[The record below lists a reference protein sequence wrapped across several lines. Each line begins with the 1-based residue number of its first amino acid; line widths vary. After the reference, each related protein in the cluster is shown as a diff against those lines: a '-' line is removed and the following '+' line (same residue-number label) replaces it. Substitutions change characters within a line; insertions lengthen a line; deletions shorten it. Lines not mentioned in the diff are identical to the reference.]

1 MSIPRLPAL
10 PVPAPRGSARPR
22 GPARRFTA
30 TPRRLR
36 LIAAL
41 AFAAIV
47 LRLPACAQADKA
59 TSEALEGYFDF
70 VDAHAG
76 VLLPQQIPAE
86 DCRRFHVLDVRG
98 AAQFAREH
106 LPGAVNIEWADRSS
120 RAPER

>member
-70 VDAHAG
+70 VDA
-76 VLLPQQIPAE
+76 QE
-86 DCRRFHVLDVRG
+86 
-98 AAQFAREH
+98 AQVDRMLEIIAKVEASIDDLREH
-106 LPGAVNIEWADRSS
+106 
-120 RAPER
+120 ERLRGPASPARR